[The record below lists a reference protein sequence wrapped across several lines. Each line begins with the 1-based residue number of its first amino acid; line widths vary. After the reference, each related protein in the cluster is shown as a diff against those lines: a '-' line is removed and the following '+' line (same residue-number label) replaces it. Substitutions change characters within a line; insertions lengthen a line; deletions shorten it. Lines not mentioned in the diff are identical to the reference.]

1 MAREEVTK
9 ITDDGLR
16 YKSKRG
22 GSPFGESGSI
32 QTMSCFKCGQHK
44 SRALGTFKRLL
55 GQSMFICAECSSAS
69 KKLDKQTP

>member
-9 ITDDGLR
+9 IANDGLR

-32 QTMSCFKCGQHK
+32 QTMSCIKCGLHK

-55 GQSMFICAECSSAS
+55 GQSMFVCAECAGP
-69 KKLDKQTP
+69 KAT